1 MKMCECWL
9 KCHILFNEQAE
20 VLFDESDFAPVSYLN
35 EPISI
40 SSFVTDTSW
49 IFNYQCTYLNI
60 RFFVSS
66 IWWCLQSLEKFKIVW
81 VFQFLLKS
89 WIFKWNVWE
98 ILMAGS
104 VTLHRHLSKMFE
116 GLWFI
121 LQSSSEFPKFV
132 LLERALSILY
142 SAFTSPRMFYL
153 NCWKMTKCEWYP
165 KKVVDAKQKAP
176 FYSSF
181 WRTLAFTLS
190 HYLKLFLPFQ
200 FTRWTP

>member
-1 MKMCECWL
+1 MAFHFKTDYSFSHSLFHPKNLCLIMKMCEYWL
-9 KCHILFNEQAE
+9 KCHILFNEQSE
-20 VLFDESDFAPVSYLN
+20 VVFDESDFAPVSYLN

-60 RFFVSS
+60 CFFVSS

-104 VTLHRHLSKMFE
+104 VTLHRHLCKMFE
-116 GLWFI
+116 WLWFI
-121 LQSSSEFPKFV
+121 LVFLWVSKICFTWEGFINFIFS
-132 LLERALSILY
+132 LY
-142 SAFTSPRMFYL
+142 
-153 NCWKMTKCEWYP
+153 
-165 KKVVDAKQKAP
+165 
-176 FYSSF
+176 
-181 WRTLAFTLS
+181 
-190 HYLKLFLPFQ
+190 
-200 FTRWTP
+200 